1 MNPSPHPTASWLQEA
16 IGDWISSPLI
26 WLFIACLVG
35 VLFCVIFL
43 FRSSN
48 FRMQKMT
55 CQQGSTTLEFV
66 LIIPMLLFCALTL
79 AQTTLVMGGNIF
91 VHYAAFAATRR
102 AITTVPMVDVNSPN
116 SESRN
121 YVLLPDGWKAE
132 YIRQAAVFALL
143 PVAGRLQDS
152 PTSTSQ
158 ALVEGFRS
166 YYTALNQ
173 TPPKWIDGFLAQ
185 RLAYA
190 NAHTSITLSRAVTQS
205 ETDLQWIELKEGFH
219 QFGPREP
226 ITVQVEHQ
234 LHLAV
239 PYVWP
244 MFADSTDAKHTLV
257 KAFYTLNNEGIDT
270 ELPPSP
276 RQPMDFSDPLPRSN

>member
-1 MNPSPHPTASWLQEA
+1 
-16 IGDWISSPLI
+16 
-26 WLFIACLVG
+26 
-35 VLFCVIFL
+35 
-43 FRSSN
+43 
-48 FRMQKMT
+48 
-55 CQQGSTTLEFV
+55 
-66 LIIPMLLFCALTL
+66 MLLFCTLTL

-102 AITTVPMVDVNSPN
+102 AITTVPMDDINDPN
-116 SESRN
+116 DESRN
-121 YVLLPDGWKAE
+121 YIFLPDGPKAE

-143 PVAGRLQDS
+143 PVAGRTQDS

-173 TPPKWIDGFLAQ
+173 TPPKWIDGLLAQ

-190 NAHTSITLSRAVTQS
+190 NAHTSITLLRAVTES
-205 ETDLQWIELKEGFH
+205 ATDLQWDELKEGLY

-276 RQPMDFSDPLPRSN
+276 RQPMNFFEPLPRSH